1 MITILMNFEVS
12 TSEVVILLVVLK
24 ELNNSHKLFK
34 HLILVM
40 FGFMC

>member
-24 ELNNSHKLFK
+24 ELNNSHKLVK

-40 FGFMC
+40 FGFMW